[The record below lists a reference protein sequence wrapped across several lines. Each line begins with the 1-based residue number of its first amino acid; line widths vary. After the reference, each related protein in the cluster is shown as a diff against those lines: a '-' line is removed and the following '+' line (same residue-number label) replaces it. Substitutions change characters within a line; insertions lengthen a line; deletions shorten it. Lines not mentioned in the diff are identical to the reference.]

1 VRWPRRDHTWVVL
14 IYAAVWVQDTS
25 TFSANIT
32 AQGYDGLIGLG
43 PNTGSVVLD
52 ELDQGAAGNT
62 PLNRIFS
69 QNTSTSN
76 YITLL
81 LDRSADPDESFAG
94 QMTISELVPGFE
106 QISAQPKLD
115 VMEVRKLTQRDQ
127 HWEVLLDKDGL
138 LGPDG
143 QVIPYDT
150 IVHGTDG
157 RLVAVLDSGFTFPQ
171 VPRTVS
177 DAIYGRVPGAEFDTD
192 SQMWLIPCDIEVNLT
207 FVFGGVKWVR
217 LGRGVGRML
226 IRLQVPCAPARCQRQ
241 QL

>member
-1 VRWPRRDHTWVVL
+1 VTIPRSKRDRVL
-14 IYAAVWVQDTS
+14 TAGAAVWVQDTS

-43 PNTGSVVLD
+43 PNTGSVILD
-52 ELDQGAAGNT
+52 ELDKGAAGDT

-69 QNTSTSN
+69 QNKTTQN
-76 YITLL
+76 YISLL
-81 LDRSADPDESFAG
+81 LDRSNDPHEDFTG
-94 QMTISELVPGFE
+94 QMTISELVPQFAN
-106 QISAQPKLD
+106 ISSQPKLD

-127 HWEVLLDKDGL
+127 HWEVMLDHDGL

-143 QVIPYDT
+143 QVIPYKT

-177 DAIYGRVPGAEFDTD
+177 DAIYGRVPGAEFDTK

-207 FVFGGVKWVR
+207 FVFGGVKWVMPISGRARR
-217 LGRGVGRML
+217 LNAR
-226 IRLQVPCAPARCQRQ
+226 QVPGASARRERRQ
-241 QL
+241 L